1 MQERKQHKNIEC
13 CFHCAFPPLLHSST
27 HAHKW
32 RTGQPLSQVCTHIV
46 TEPGLGW
53 GGVGGRDV
61 LTYVPQPLWEGLGQA
76 SSSYFC
82 WPNHSSTT
90 TCCCQ
95 GPPSPLLGLTFGS
108 DILPRGTL
116 LKIAC
121 LCWQVALKRELSCLG
136 EEGASFF
143 FRSNLENYRF
153 PVGKNMIISY

>member
-1 MQERKQHKNIEC
+1 MTAGNMSSEKTKMIRQSGLQNKSLGLQR
-13 CFHCAFPPLLHSST
+13 LLFTLKSHST
-27 HAHKW
+27 LDP
-32 RTGQPLSQVCTHIV
+32 TV
-46 TEPGLGW
+46 